1 MKKHNYFNQIIKAL
15 VILLGIAALCYG
27 AYHLYYFAIDA
38 YHAAV
43 AHAAQEIRVSVSGG
57 IQEGVDKSLDPVAQ
71 KIRAGVSGGVQE
83 GVGRSLNPVRAVKGV
98 FGFGRSSRSGQQ

>member
-1 MKKHNYFNQIIKAL
+1 MKKQNYLNQVIKA
-15 VILLGIAALCYG
+15 IIIIAALLAACYG

-38 YHAAV
+38 YQAAV
-43 AHAAQEIRVSVSGG
+43 AHAAQEIQASVSGG
-57 IQEGVDKSLDPVAQ
+57 IQEGVGKTLDPVAQ

-98 FGFGRSSRSGQQ
+98 FGFGRSKGSSQQ

>member
-1 MKKHNYFNQIIKAL
+1 MKKQNYLNQIIKAI
-15 VILLGIAALCYG
+15 VIIAAILAACYG
-27 AYHLYYFAIDA
+27 GYYLYYFAIDA

-43 AHAAQEIRVSVSGG
+43 AHAAQEIQASVSGG

-98 FGFGRSSRSGQQ
+98 FGIRSSRSSQQ